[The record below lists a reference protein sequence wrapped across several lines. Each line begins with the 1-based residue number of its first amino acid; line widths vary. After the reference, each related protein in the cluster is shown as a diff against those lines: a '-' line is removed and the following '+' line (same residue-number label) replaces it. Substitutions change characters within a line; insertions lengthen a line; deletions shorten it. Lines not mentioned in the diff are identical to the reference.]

1 MPQQHNGI
9 QCSRV
14 TFPTLRCTDPAFIWI
29 KAVATDV
36 TKTWARFG
44 FTPKVSA

>member
-1 MPQQHNGI
+1 MNQHHGI
-9 QCSRV
+9 PYSRISI
-14 TFPTLRCTDPAFIWI
+14 PTMRCTDPAFIWV

-44 FTPKVSA
+44 FTPKAAT